1 MNNKQTSESTGN
13 LSKTCLEFFLI
24 DSIAT
29 QALGKILGELLPAG
43 STILLEGDLG
53 SGKTTLVK
61 GIGQGL
67 GIQEQIV
74 SPTFSLIDEYTEGR
88 LPLYHLDVYRLS
100 SCEIEAIHPE
110 IYWEGIEVPPGVT
123 AIEWSQLLPFKP
135 DRYLQIHL
143 SHTDSQQRQVQ
154 LQISG
159 DLAIDLE
166 IISNKLTRS

>member
-1 MNNKQTSESTGN
+1 MNNEQTY
-13 LSKTCLEFFLI
+13 LEFPLV

-29 QALGKILGELLPAG
+29 RKLGQLLGELLPAG

-53 SGKTTLVK
+53 AGKTTLVK
-61 GIGQGL
+61 GIGRGL
-67 GIQEQIV
+67 EIEEQIV

-88 LPLYHLDVYRLS
+88 LPLYHLDLYRLS

-110 IYWEGIEVPPGVT
+110 IYWEGIEVPPGIT

-135 DRYLQIHL
+135 DRYLQVRL
-143 SHTDSQQRQVQ
+143 SHSDNQQRQVH

-159 DLAIDLE
+159 DLAIDLKRIRFLLIE
-166 IISNKLTRS
+166 STGSSSQSIKH